1 MNRMHLPG
9 RAIVFCPFLTTNA
22 KHYLPMMT
30 NGVFRR
36 VFETQNKSIPDFG
49 IGFLRYV
56 KKAMY
61 SMMIGI

>member
-1 MNRMHLPG
+1 MG
-9 RAIVFCPFLTTNA
+9 C
-22 KHYLPMMT
+22 
-30 NGVFRR
+30 
-36 VFETQNKSIPDFG
+36 FEEFSKTQNKSIPDFG